1 MNWYDMHTLEEL
13 NPIDLKTCSTIGAIV
28 EQMGSCS
35 FGARMLGETAE
46 TLRRWITM
54 REPPVIVWEGSR
66 DTALGILLE
75 QMKEKKWCSRIM
87 TAEEYRLW
95 RVGHPNAARGIMVL
109 GAYTERYEYVLNQD
123 AEHSIFIN
131 PYHIAPPGRVVD
143 GYFPNVVFADPR
155 FIMPLLWA
163 FLRERLEDRSSTAR
177 EFFSHLRRERYGGLA
192 ADVLEGARVL
202 EEMIRDPE
210 CAVFMTVSGAMT
222 IAQMSVVLC
231 DIIDRGW
238 VQCLST
244 TGALMA
250 HGLIA
255 GVSLK
260 HYKYN
265 PRHSDV
271 LLARHRINRVT
282 DTLEPETNFDHIEKV
297 LDRIFDEISG
307 TEPISPRIL
316 HEMIGKYLTE
326 HYPYVA
332 AILKSAYQKR
342 AAILVPAFIDSEI
355 GNDLYIHNQ
364 KRARDGRPRIVMDFE
379 IDSEFLIEQ
388 ACASKRMGIFTIGGG
403 VPRNNTQNVA
413 PLIEIMNERLGE
425 NRPYAKFSSAV
436 RICPDP
442 PDIGHLSGCTYSEN
456 KSWRK
461 MDPGGLFSEILTDA
475 TIVLPFLV
483 RYLIEA
489 GL

>member
-1 MNWYDMHTLEEL
+1 MKGYDMHTLEEL
-13 NPIDLKTCSTIGAIV
+13 KPIDLKTCPTIGEVV
-28 EQMGSCS
+28 EQMRSCS
-35 FGARMLGETAE
+35 FGARMLGETAD

-54 REPPVIVWEGSR
+54 REPPVIIWEGAR

-95 RVGHPNAARGIMVL
+95 RVDHPNAARGIMVL
-109 GAYTERYEYVLNQD
+109 GAYPERYEYVLNQD

-131 PYHIAPPGRVVD
+131 PHHIAPPGRVVD

-163 FLRERLEDRSSTAR
+163 FLRERLDKRSSTVW
-177 EFFSHLRRERYGGLA
+177 EFFAHLQRERYGGLA

-210 CAVFMTVSGAMT
+210 CTVFMTVSGAMT
-222 IAQMSVVLC
+222 VAQMSIALC
-231 DIIDRGW
+231 DVIDRGW

-255 GVSLK
+255 GVGLK

-265 PRHSDV
+265 PHQSDA
-271 LLARHRINRVT
+271 LLARRRINRVT
-282 DTLEPETNFDHIEKV
+282 DTLEPETNFDHIEEI
-297 LDRIFDEISG
+297 LDRIFDKISG
-307 TEPISPRIL
+307 VEPISPRIL
-316 HEMIGKYLTE
+316 HEMIGKQLVQD
-326 HYPYVA
+326 YPDTW
-332 AILKSAYQKR
+332 AILKSAYQKGVPV
-342 AAILVPAFIDSEI
+342 LVPAFVDSEI

-364 KRARDGRPRIVMDFE
+364 KRKRDGRPRIVMDLE
-379 IDSEFLIEQ
+379 LDSEFLVDQ
-388 ACASKRMGIFTIGGG
+388 ASAAKRMGIFTIGGG

-425 NRPYAKFSSAV
+425 NRPYAKFSSGV

-461 MDPGGLFSEILTDA
+461 IEPGAVSAELLTDA

-483 RYLIEA
+483 RYLMEA